1 MGARTRR
8 RRGDEGATLVTA
20 AVLVTAVAAFAGLL
34 LAGGSVYAAAQE
46 GRRAAD
52 LAALAAAANLPT
64 LNLSSG
70 ADPNPLGLPS
80 PGMLDRRLGA
90 VGIDRSTP
98 LPTLGEDFLG
108 GACAVAARQFGDG
121 RSPITDS
128 FGTEATTCSPMVHLA
143 NPWLQ
148 QLVDCLAG
156 AAATTGCAADLA
168 YALGERLPAPRVTDP
183 VVAALTD
190 AVREAGLAGQVVTST
205 LLEQIRTLDTTLNGA
220 LQPLLTHL
228 NETGGVSVDVARL
241 APALVSPN
249 VSVTV
254 TQTVDVPGAGL
265 VGAGPVTLT
274 QTSTARRTFKNA
286 VVVPVVDAPLP
297 DRTISFDANPRVA
310 AARDKAFTAL
320 HRVADRVTPAA
331 DEALREVA
339 CRDTFAACPAVST
352 TFDDLMADLR
362 DVVDPPPGTAPHTT
376 ELIDHAIAQQTP
388 ILVATAAYATDP
400 RSIVGA
406 TVYDLPVVKQ
416 LLPGLLFIPALDVVP
431 AVLSAGPL
439 GRVVATPVDTAVA
452 AARTKGLY
460 RARLVD

>member
-1 MGARTRR
+1 MASRARRC
-8 RRGDEGATLVTA
+8 RGDDGATLVTA
-20 AVLVTAVAAFAGLL
+20 AVLLTAVAAFAGLL

-64 LNLSSG
+64 LNLGSG
-70 ADPNPLGLPS
+70 TDPNPLGLPS
-80 PGMLDRRLGA
+80 PRHLDRRLGTIGVDA
-90 VGIDRSTP
+90 STP
-98 LPTLGEDFLG
+98 LPTLGEDFLS
-108 GACAVAARQFGDG
+108 GACAVAARQFGNG
-121 RSPITDS
+121 RSPVTDS
-128 FGTEATTCSPMVHLA
+128 FSTAAPTCSPEVHLA

-148 QLVDCLAG
+148 ELVSCLGG
-156 AAATTGCAADLA
+156 AAAATGCAADLA
-168 YALGERLPAPRVTDP
+168 EALGDRLPAPRATDP
-183 VVAALTD
+183 IVAALSD
-190 AVREAGLAGQVVTST
+190 AVHEAGMTGQVVTST
-205 LLEQIRTLDTTLNGA
+205 LLDEIRALDTTLRGA

-241 APALVSPN
+241 APAIVSPN

-254 TQTVDVPGAGL
+254 TQQVDVPGAGL

-274 QTSTARRTFKNA
+274 QRSTARRTFKNA
-286 VVVPVVDAPLP
+286 VVVPVVDVSLP
-297 DRTISFDANPRVA
+297 NRTITFDANPRVA
-310 AARDKAFTAL
+310 AARDKALDAL
-320 HRVADRVTPAA
+320 RRVGDRVTPAA
-331 DEALREVA
+331 DEALRNVA

-352 TFDDLMADLR
+352 TFDDLLADLR
-362 DVVDPPPGTAPHTT
+362 DVVDPPNGVAPDMRTLVD
-376 ELIDHAIAQQTP
+376 EAIAQQDP
-388 ILVATAAYATDP
+388 ILVATAGYTADP
-400 RSIVGA
+400 RQILGSTI
-406 TVYDLPVVKQ
+406 YDLPVVKQ